1 MHINFNIVTPLCEIM
16 TRNRSDKGNTD
27 LNYAWHH
34 YTMFYYELFKNI
46 KNKKLRIFELGMG
59 TTDTSIDSNM
69 GPNGR
74 PGASLFG
81 WAEFF
86 PNAEIFG
93 ADIDKK
99 ILFDTDRIKTYY
111 CDQTDSDCVKNM
123 WLHSDLNEN
132 FDIII
137 DDGLHRY
144 FSNKCFFENSIHK
157 LKEDGYY
164 IIEDINN
171 TRDLPQLLEIVNE
184 WKKIY
189 TNFTFELIK
198 FPSHWN
204 NYDNNIMLI
213 KRKEEKDTNSTIK
226 YNSTDSILENS
237 TFISYST
244 RNYENITNKFL
255 NSLHKIGV
263 KNENIKYKL
272 DTYDSLIFENEGF
285 QSDLWYYAN
294 LNKLMHL
301 ITILEN
307 YKKINSNYFIFTD
320 CDIIFIEKNRQEWDN
335 LQKFIDENENDIFF
349 MRENTYD
356 IVNAGFFIIKKNKN
370 IKYIINFFKFLLNN
384 LLHREKQTIPCSIQ
398 TVINELL
405 NNVNY
410 DYIPNEFVVY
420 GDIIFNSSKSL
431 FHHAV
436 KCNNLDEKNKQINYI
451 KNFFKLK
458 YK

>member
-34 YTMFYYELFKNI
+34 YTMFYYELLKNI
-46 KNKKLRIFELGMG
+46 KNKKLRLFELGMG
-59 TTDTSIDSNM
+59 TTDISIDSNM

-99 ILFDTDRIKTYY
+99 ILFVTDRIKTYY
-111 CDQTDSDCVKNM
+111 CDQTDSECVKNM
-123 WLHSDLNEN
+123 WLHPDLKEK
-132 FDIII
+132 FDVII

-157 LKEDGYY
+157 LKDDGYY

-171 TRDLPQLLEIVNE
+171 SRDLPQLMEIVNE
-184 WKKIY
+184 WKNIY
-189 TNFTFELIK
+189 TDFTFELIK

-213 KRKEEKDTNSTIK
+213 KRKEEKDTISATIQL
-226 YNSTDSILENS
+226 NNINDTIVENS

-244 RNYENITNKFL
+244 TNYENITNKFL
-255 NSLHKIGV
+255 DSLHKIGI

-272 DTYDSLIFENEGF
+272 DTYDDLIFENEGF

-307 YKKINSNYFIFTD
+307 YKKINTKYFIFTD
-320 CDIIFIEKNRQEWDN
+320 CDIIFIEKNKEEWNN

-370 IKYIINFFKFLLNN
+370 IKYIISFFKFLLNN
-384 LLHREKQTIPCSIQ
+384 LLNREKQTIPCSIQ

-405 NNVNY
+405 NNINY

-436 KCNNLDEKNKQINYI
+436 KCNSLNEKNQQINYI
-451 KNFFKLK
+451 KSFF
-458 YK
+458 